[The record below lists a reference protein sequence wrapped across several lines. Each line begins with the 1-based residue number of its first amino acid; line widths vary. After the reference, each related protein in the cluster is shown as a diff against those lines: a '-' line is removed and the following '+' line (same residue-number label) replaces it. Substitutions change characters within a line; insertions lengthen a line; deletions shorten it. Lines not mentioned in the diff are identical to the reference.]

1 MATGNFLC
9 LERFSAQVEALERMV
24 GTDKRL
30 KENFRSDDRVEQMR
44 RNRSRAE
51 MEQEM
56 LVPPTMPALRRG
68 TGRIRPPYLC
78 RAVTGRAAAE
88 GGRTEGEGKATH
100 RAGGEDLR

>member
-1 MATGNFLC
+1 
-9 LERFSAQVEALERMV
+9 MV

-56 LVPPTMPALRRG
+56 LVRK
-68 TGRIRPPYLC
+68 RIGQFY
-78 RAVTGRAAAE
+78 TQ
-88 GGRTEGEGKATH
+88 
-100 RAGGEDLR
+100 